1 VADTYFA
8 GFRRLSML
16 LLVIERVAALPRVRA
31 LTFYNGADTL
41 VGQVSIEAGLVGSGA
56 QVNGSVYID
65 EAFAREAA
73 PVAPLMRKLLLG
85 ESLSVPEQLRL
96 HNIPLIA
103 RRALCGVTARA
114 LRFIAQ
120 HCDLAKMRLVEGD
133 EPPSR
138 TSEERFC
145 YSVVELLLAAGRVDA
160 MDYDDAAA
168 RIYETPPGS
177 PDERWLLEWQ
187 PDVASGP
194 WPLMTT
200 RIGERKTTTVAQLGI
215 LAQSLSRPLSRARRE
230 GRSAEPRAALG
241 TTDLHAYYTVVT
253 DRYVALLVYP
263 ISQLDKLVKSLEDF
277 AFSAARSLAKSPIPP
292 PASIP
297 KYTPPHNRNKAIS
310 LPPAFPRPAPN
321 PHMPAAGSAPG
332 RTGNLPGPP
341 SAPVHSQSLAAPLPG
356 PAMVAPA
363 KVVGSAPAAAEP
375 PPVPIA
381 GVADAEV
388 PPATTILASRPMLDT
403 PARAEDASQWLTAAG
418 RVAPTEPSDGSQAT
432 ELRLASDGDDAP
444 VCAARAAVPPGLA
457 PSQSAPDAGRGALA
471 TLLPPVP
478 NLSLVA
484 PAAPAYLPTADEEP
498 AAPESPATPAPP
510 VLELVDFTVSV
521 HGQMIIHPVSLQ
533 VAPRGLH
540 VWVLDGGVQQRLLL
554 RVLCNGPTSSLTVSG
569 QARFDGHE
577 LSASAPSTPYL
588 PPRDAR
594 ALMQSAREYLLDGLP
609 ASKGPRP
616 SSRLPSLL
624 QRVEHAGFADLV
636 PHLDLRQCELEPFE
650 RRVIEVLRGVSSG
663 ARLLV
668 QDDPLRGL
676 EPEQADR
683 LLQLLRAEAER
694 RAILV
699 LAGSPQ
705 LYLDPRQAGRLQIS
719 WLEVAS
725 QPVILPGQTG
735 AFEAVKPV
743 EASLLPR
750 RSQASG

>member
-1 VADTYFA
+1 MADTYFE

-31 LTFYNGADTL
+31 LTFLNGADTL
-41 VGQVSIEAGLVGSGA
+41 VGQVSIEAGLVGIGA

-85 ESLSVPEQLRL
+85 ESLNVTEQLRL

-103 RRALCGVTARA
+103 RRSLCGVTARA

-120 HCDLAKMRLVEGD
+120 HCDLAKIRLIESD
-133 EPPSR
+133 EPQSR

-187 PDVASGP
+187 PDVGSGP

-200 RIGERKTTTVAQLGI
+200 CTSERKTATVAQLAV
-215 LAQSLSRPLSRARRE
+215 LAQSLSRPLSRARRD
-230 GRSAEPRAALG
+230 GRNSEPRAALS

-263 ISQLDKLVKSLEDF
+263 ISQSDKLLKSLEDF
-277 AFSAARSLAKSPIPP
+277 AFSAARPLAKNPIPP

-297 KYTPPHNRNKAIS
+297 KYTPPHNRHKAVS

-321 PHMPAAGSAPG
+321 PHLPAAETAPG
-332 RTGNLPGPP
+332 VAGNIPGRPA
-341 SAPVHSQSLAAPLPG
+341 APVLVQRPAAPLPG
-356 PAMVAPA
+356 PVIVATA
-363 KVVGSAPAAAEP
+363 KVVGSDPAAAEP
-375 PPVPIA
+375 PRVPIA
-381 GVADAEV
+381 GVADPE
-388 PPATTILASRPMLDT
+388 PPPKATILASSAMLAT
-403 PARAEDASQWLTAAG
+403 SANTEAASQCLLAAG
-418 RVAPTEPSDGSQAT
+418 PMAQTEPGDGLPTSALT
-432 ELRLASDGDDAP
+432 LASDGAHAP
-444 VCAARAAVPPGLA
+444 VYAPKAVAPPVLA
-457 PSQSAPDAGRGALA
+457 PSQSAPDSGPGAVIPLA
-471 TLLPPVP
+471 PGPS
-478 NLSLVA
+478 LSLVA
-484 PAAPAYLPTADEEP
+484 PAAPACFSQADDE
-498 AAPESPATPAPP
+498 AAAAESPATPAPP
-510 VLELVDFTVSV
+510 LLELVDFTVSV
-521 HGQMIIHPVSLQ
+521 HGQRMIHPVSLQ
-533 VAPRGLH
+533 VAARGLH
-540 VWVLDGGVQQRLLL
+540 VWVIDGGVQQRLLL
-554 RVLCNGPTSSLTVSG
+554 RVLCSGPSNSLTVSG

-609 ASKGPRP
+609 LSKGPRP

-624 QRVEHAGFADLV
+624 QRLEHAGFADLV
-636 PHLDLRQCELEPFE
+636 PHLDLRQCELDPFE

-663 ARLLV
+663 APLLV
-668 QDDPLRGL
+668 QDDPLHGL
-676 EPEQADR
+676 EPAQANR
-683 LLQLLRAEAER
+683 MLLLLRAEAER

-705 LYLDPRQAGRLQIS
+705 LYMDPRQGGRLQIS

-725 QPVILPGQTG
+725 QPVLLPGQTG
-735 AFEAVKPV
+735 AFEAVKQL
-743 EASLLPR
+743 ETSSLPR